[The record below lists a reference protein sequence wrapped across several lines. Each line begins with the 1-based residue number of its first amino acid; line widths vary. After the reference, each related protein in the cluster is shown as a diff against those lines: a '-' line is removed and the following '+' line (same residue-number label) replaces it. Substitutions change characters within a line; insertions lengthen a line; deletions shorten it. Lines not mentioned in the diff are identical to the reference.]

1 MENLELYERL
11 QILFN
16 KNQLQIGDRIYD
28 YDEGKVGFVS
38 AIDEDRFDYI
48 NENGHDYWLSTSDDF
63 LRLPLPIDPVSP
75 ERGLWGMVD
84 WIRFGVDIDSFGLM
98 NIFDSKDDNVSVTD
112 GWRNPT
118 EALLHALCEQEG
130 V

>member
-11 QILFN
+11 QILFD

-48 NENGHDYWLSTSDDF
+48 DENGHDYWLSTSDDF
-63 LRLPLPIDPVSP
+63 LRLPLPIDPVNP

-84 WIRFGVDIDSFGLM
+84 GIMGLTY
-98 NIFDSKDDNVSVTD
+98 NGTTYNCIA
-112 GWRNPT
+112 WRNNREEWGEGKSPT
-118 EALLHALCEQEG
+118 EALLRALCEQEG